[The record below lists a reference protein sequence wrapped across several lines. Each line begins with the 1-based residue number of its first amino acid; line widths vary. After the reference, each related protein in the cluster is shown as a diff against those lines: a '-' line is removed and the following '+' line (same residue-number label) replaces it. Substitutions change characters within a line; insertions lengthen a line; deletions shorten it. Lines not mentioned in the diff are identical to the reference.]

1 MGLLN
6 TKNPNALRA
15 LMTETIFDIGFSE
28 IKEVEDLLNV
38 SNEKGSGLE
47 NVEKQNNVLSSN
59 ETKTVYATE
68 QRKQD
73 SDIESSLQL
82 YGDHKRNILFI
93 VDQPGVQFFS
103 KEAELAF
110 LKTLEALKMAL
121 DDVAVINIAPL
132 DQSID
137 FERIQKELAPVY
149 WIFLGS
155 DPTNVK
161 LGEYPDNIWSK
172 IGESQI
178 LKTYSFDEMLTD
190 VVKKKAFWSAVKLI
204 SK

>member
-1 MGLLN
+1 
-6 TKNPNALRA
+6 
-15 LMTETIFDIGFSE
+15 MTETIFDIGFSE
-28 IKEVEDLLNV
+28 MKEVEDLLNV

-68 QRKQD
+68 QRTQN
-73 SDIESSLQL
+73 SDIESSLQF

-172 IGESQI
+172 MGESQI